1 MSRSRGPAVQRS
13 SWKVLLAGVLVIAAY
28 WVLAAL
34 TTIGDPTDIGGGL
47 ILLTGYL
54 VTAAGLLLVGH
65 DLWEA
70 RSTRR

>member
-1 MSRSRGPAVQRS
+1 M
-13 SWKVLLAGVLVIAAY
+13 IAAY

-47 ILLTGYL
+47 ILLIGYL